1 MIGACD
7 ACLRRT
13 ALIGRLAPHIDRA
26 RREHRHLR
34 ELLTLTDDKLV
45 GALGGERRGEL
56 ERAHEA
62 FDPSAARAQIER
74 AALSAV
80 CRHDPGYPPCLLE
93 AADAPAVLH
102 VAGRAERLTAL
113 AEPDAAAVAVV
124 GARRAGPD
132 GLEVARGLGRGLAA
146 AGVTVVSGMALGIDS
161 AAHAGALEVGGPT
174 LTVLAGGA
182 DVAYPP
188 SKRGLHRTLV
198 RTQAAVSEM
207 PPGMRPWRWAFPARN
222 RTIAGLASLTIVV
235 EAAERSGSLITADLA
250 QELGR
255 AVGAVPGPV
264 TAPRAAGSNALLRD
278 GALVIR
284 HAQDALDEAL
294 GIGVATA
301 TTAAINARRAAELQA
316 PLRTLLREVC
326 DGRDTV
332 AALATTPAEAQAAL
346 AGLAELELLGFLRR
360 GPGGRYVR
368 LG

>member
-1 MIGACD
+1 MTACD
-7 ACLRRT
+7 LCLRRT
-13 ALIGRLAPHIDRA
+13 ALIARLAPHVERA

-34 ELLTLTDDKLV
+34 ELLTLPDEKLIA
-45 GALGGERRGEL
+45 ALGGERRAEL
-56 ERAHEA
+56 ERAHKA
-62 FDPSAARAQIER
+62 FDAGAARSEIDRTRLA
-74 AALSAV
+74 AV
-80 CRHDPGYPPCLLE
+80 CRHDPHYPPRLLE

-102 VAGRAERLTAL
+102 IAGDVERLTAL
-113 AEPDAAAVAVV
+113 ACEDAAAVAIV

-146 AGVTVVSGMALGIDS
+146 AGVTVVSGMALGVDS

-174 LTVLAGGA
+174 VTVLAGGA
-182 DVAYPP
+182 DVPYPP
-188 SKRGLHRTLV
+188 SKRGLYRALV

-207 PPGMRPWRWAFPARN
+207 PPGMRPWRWCFPARN

-255 AVGAVPGPV
+255 TVGAVPGPV
-264 TAPRAAGSNALLRD
+264 MAPRSAGCNALLRD

-301 TTAAINARRAAELQA
+301 TASAIDERRAAELAA
-316 PLRTLLREVC
+316 PLRVLLREVS